1 MALNQTNVTIVGRLA
16 SAPDHRMTM
25 NDVDVTH
32 FRLASNERRFDRQA
46 EQWVNGDQLFVD
58 VTCWRRLAFNVSACL
73 VKGDPV
79 VVTGRLYTY
88 EYEVEGNRRSSIRME
103 ASAVGPDL
111 SWITAAVRR
120 RQQRAGVDAAADAV
134 EQQPEVV
141 GELAD
146 AVDRAAEAV
155 GPAAEAVDR
164 AAEAVDPAAEAVDP
178 AAGAVDPAAEAV
190 DELARRLLDQP
201 PQPADAH
208 GLLPAEREEALM
220 AMV

>member
-16 SAPDHRMTM
+16 SAPDHRMTT

-58 VTCWRRLAFNVSACL
+58 VTCWRRLAFNVNACL

-88 EYEVEGNRRSSIRME
+88 EYEVDGKRRSSIRME
-103 ASAVGPDL
+103 ATAVGPDL
-111 SWITAAVRR
+111 GWITAAVRR
-120 RQQRAGVDAAADAV
+120 RQRAEVAAAADAA
-134 EQQPEVV
+134 EQQPEIVD
-141 GELAD
+141 ELAN
-146 AVDRAAEAV
+146 AVDEAAK
-155 GPAAEAVDR
+155 
-164 AAEAVDPAAEAVDP
+164 
-178 AAGAVDPAAEAV
+178 AV
-190 DELARRLLDQP
+190 DELTGQLLGESPPADELTEQLLDEP
-201 PQPADAH
+201 PQPADER
-208 GLLPAEREEALM
+208 GLRSAEQEEALM